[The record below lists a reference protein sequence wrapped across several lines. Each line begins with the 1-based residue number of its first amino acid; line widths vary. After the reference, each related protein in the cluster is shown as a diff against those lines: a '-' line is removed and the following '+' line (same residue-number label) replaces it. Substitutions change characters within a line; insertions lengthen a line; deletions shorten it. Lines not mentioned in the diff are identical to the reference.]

1 MEARFGGN
9 AVPDTG
15 IEADLRQTP
24 HSDFARQPC
33 NKPMWLALRRSD
45 FCRYSGRQ

>member
-1 MEARFGGN
+1 MAWPVIK
-9 AVPDTG
+9 A
-15 IEADLRQTP
+15 

-33 NKPMWLALRRSD
+33 NKPGWLALRRSE